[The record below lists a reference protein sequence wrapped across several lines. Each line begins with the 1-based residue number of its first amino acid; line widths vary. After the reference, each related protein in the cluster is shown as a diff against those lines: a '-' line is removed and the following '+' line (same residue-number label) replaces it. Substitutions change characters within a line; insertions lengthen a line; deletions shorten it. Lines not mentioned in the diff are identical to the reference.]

1 MHVLMVFLIMERN
14 RLEKMRFEV
23 DVIRHELE
31 VA

>member
-1 MHVLMVFLIMERN
+1 VFLIVERN
-14 RLEKMRFEV
+14 RLEKLRLEV